1 MAKSLFREESLGSTA
16 ILALTPK
23 NHRMTITPLPT
34 QRLVS
39 LDLFRGL
46 TMFLLVAEAAH
57 VYDALLELF
66 PEGSSL
72 HPFFLQF
79 THHDWNGLRFW
90 DLIQPFFMFI
100 VGVAMPFSLNKRLA
114 ISEDRGKVTRHILKR
129 CLLLFLFG
137 TGLHCIYSGKLVFE
151 LWNVLTQLSF
161 TVWVTYLLIDKGWK
175 IQLGT
180 SLGLLALTEIL
191 YRVYNPEAPFV
202 HGTNFGN
209 YMDQVLMGKINN
221 GGWVAINCIP
231 TAAHTIWGAICGNL
245 LLSAKPSNEKIK
257 LFVIAGVIGL
267 AVGYGLD
274 WAGITPII
282 KRISTT
288 AFAFAAGGWALLAL
302 AFSYWLV
309 DVKNNRKGIFP
320 FLIVGMNSIFI
331 YLFAEILARWLN
343 KTLGIFTGGFLAW
356 TGLGEHG
363 LALITALATLA
374 ALWGLCYFLYRKGI
388 FFRI

>member
-1 MAKSLFREESLGSTA
+1 MN
-16 ILALTPK
+16 ALSP
-23 NHRMTITPLPT
+23 NPT

-39 LDLFRGL
+39 LDVYRGL
-46 TMFLLVAEAAH
+46 TMFLLVAEAAL
-57 VYDALLELF
+57 VYDTLLEIF
-66 PEGSSL
+66 PEGNAL
-72 HPFFLQF
+72 HGVFVQF
-79 THHDWNGLRFW
+79 THHEWNGLYFW

-114 ISEDRGKVTRHILKR
+114 ISEDRSKVTLHILKR

-161 TVWVTYLLIDKGWK
+161 TILVTYFLLDKGWK
-175 IQLGT
+175 LQLGV
-180 SLGLLALTEIL
+180 SFGLLALTEIL
-191 YRVYNPEAPFV
+191 YRTYNPEIPFE

-209 YMDQVLMGKINN
+209 YTDQILMGKINN
-221 GGWVAINCIP
+221 GGWVAINAIP

-245 LLSAKPSNEKIK
+245 LLSKKLDSEKVKVFI
-257 LFVIAGVIGL
+257 IAGLVGLVIGF
-267 AVGYGLD
+267 GLD
-274 WAGITPII
+274 LAGITPII

-288 AFAFAAGGWALLAL
+288 AFVFASGGWALLAL
-302 AFSYWLV
+302 AFFYWLV
-309 DVKNNRKGIFP
+309 DIKKHKGWVFP

-331 YLFAEILARWLN
+331 YLFAEILGRWLFR
-343 KTLGIFTGGFLAW
+343 TIGIFSTGFLGW

-363 LALITALATLA
+363 LALITALMTLT